1 MGRSLDYGR
10 VCEGDFLRYDLRL
23 PLLVALLLA
32 VGLLTVR
39 SAALSPHVAS
49 GIFSKQL
56 LGILLAALPIA
67 LMWRAGKDR
76 IYQFAPWLYGVALL
90 LQASTFV
97 IGKVVNGQRNWLMLG
112 PVQFQP
118 LEILKFALILM
129 LAVALREG
137 YQGLRTYNR
146 AFLIFFPALAL
157 VITQD
162 FGGAMVLGVMF
173 AVMLLAARIPW
184 WHALLATVVLALAV
198 PTVVYPH
205 LAPYQQKRL
214 TIFLNPYE
222 DPRGAGYQV
231 IQSTIAVGSGGLQG
245 KGYKQGSQSHN
256 GFLPEAHTDFAYSTW
271 AEEQGFVGA
280 VGVLILYALLFWT
293 LASMAGRSSSGEDQI
308 LFAGV
313 LGQIGFQ
320 VVENIGAAL
329 SVLPLTGI
337 TLPLISYGLSSL
349 VSTLTT
355 LGLAYVVFRDRQ
367 RGIL

>member
-1 MGRSLDYGR
+1 MK
-10 VCEGDFLRYDLRL
+10 YDLRL
-23 PLLVALLLA
+23 PLIVALLLG
-32 VGLLTVR
+32 VGLMTV
-39 SAALSPHVAS
+39 STAALSPQAAP
-49 GIFSKQL
+49 GIFTKQM
-56 LGILLAALPIA
+56 LGILLAALPVFV
-67 LMWRAGKDR
+67 MWQAGKAR
-76 IYQFAPWLYGVALL
+76 MYQAAPWLYGAALI
-90 LQASTFV
+90 LQASLFV
-97 IGKVVNGQRNWLMLG
+97 PGIGKEVNGQRNWIMLG

-146 AFLIFFPALAL
+146 AFLIFLPALAL

-173 AVMLLAARIPW
+173 AVMLLAARIPP
-184 WHALLATVVLALAV
+184 WHALLAALALAV
-198 PTVVYPH
+198 AVPTAVYPQ
-205 LAPYQQKRL
+205 LEPYQQKRL
-214 TIFLNPYE
+214 TIFLDPYQ

-280 VGVLILYALLFWT
+280 VGVLILYGLMFWT
-293 LASMAGRSSSGEDQI
+293 LASMAGRTSQVGDQI
-308 LFAGV
+308 IMAGV

-320 VVENIGAAL
+320 VLENIGAAL
-329 SVLPLTGI
+329 GVLPLTGI

-349 VSTLTT
+349 ISTLST
-355 LGLAYVVFRDRQ
+355 LGLAYVVFRDRE
-367 RGIL
+367 RELI